1 VKVVSGSSAERVG
14 IRPGDVIIGIGSSTI
29 RDHVDFAQAMFRQRV
44 GERVTLLMKRGPQ
57 TVVAMAI
64 VGDGSSD

>member
-1 VKVVSGSSAERVG
+1 
-14 IRPGDVIIGIGSSTI
+14 
-29 RDHVDFAQAMFRQRV
+29 V